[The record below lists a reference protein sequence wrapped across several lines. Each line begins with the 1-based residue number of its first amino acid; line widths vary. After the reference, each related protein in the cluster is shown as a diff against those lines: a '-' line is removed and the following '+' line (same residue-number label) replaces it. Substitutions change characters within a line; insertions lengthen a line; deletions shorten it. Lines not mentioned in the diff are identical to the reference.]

1 MITWE
6 QKVEL
11 CSFLNQGEYAQALD
25 IVINND
31 MDEQGWNMFF
41 EGIELTN
48 DSINPLIDKH
58 KVVFQKAKDC
68 KTSSFRIAIRMAR
81 YDQIIEDLT
90 K

>member
-11 CSFLNQGEYAQALD
+11 CSFLNQREYGQALD

-31 MDEQGWNMFF
+31 MDEQGWDMFF
-41 EGIELTN
+41 QGIELTN

-58 KVVFQKAKDC
+58 KVVFQKAWML
-68 KTSSFRIAIRMAR
+68 I
-81 YDQIIEDLT
+81 
-90 K
+90 